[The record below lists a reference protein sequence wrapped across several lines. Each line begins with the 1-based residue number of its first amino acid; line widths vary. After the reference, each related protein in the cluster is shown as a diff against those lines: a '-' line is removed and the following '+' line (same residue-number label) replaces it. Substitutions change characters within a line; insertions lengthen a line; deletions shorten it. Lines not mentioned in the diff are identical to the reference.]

1 MFLGTWL
8 DLLPRVAARTPPEL
22 LDQELGRDPADEV
35 RARYRTTAAL
45 AVQAE
50 GLCRQLAETA
60 SGVGVPL
67 FFLKGMALHLLGIVE
82 FGARGSCDVDVLV
95 PAARAEELQ
104 SLLLES
110 GYRDMGMPASE
121 HQLPPIV
128 HPAGLVLEVH
138 TMLWGVRMSGGGAS
152 ATADSLVDAGRFQE
166 VEAGDHVGRV
176 PDREVLLCHALV
188 HGIAQ
193 HGLSP
198 MAYLMTRI
206 LADVQD
212 FALSPADWE
221 AFAAGPQRWI
231 ETDVSRDEVEATASV
246 VMKLADGEDPGL
258 IAAEDSGASRLLRHV
273 VFGVLD
279 SGYREALRLKA
290 LSSPQVEESP
300 LGAFAKAA
308 AKALWLTDAQIDAIY
323 GRPATRAGYWV
334 RRAARPFDLVLRALR
349 YAWAWAAYR
358 LRQRR

>member
-8 DLLPRVAARTPPEL
+8 DLLPRVASRTPPEL
-22 LDQELGRDPADEV
+22 LDQELGRDPAEEV

-60 SGVGVPL
+60 SKAEIPV
-67 FFLKGMALHLLGIVE
+67 FFLKGMALHLLGVVE

-95 PAARAEELQ
+95 PVAQAEELQ
-104 SLLLES
+104 GLLLES
-110 GYRDMGMPASE
+110 GYRDMGMPASQ

-138 TMLWGVRMSGGGAS
+138 TMLWGVRLSGAGGS
-152 ATADSLVDAGRFQE
+152 ATAESLIDAGRIHT
-166 VEAGDHVGRV
+166 VTKADDVARV

-198 MAYLMTRI
+198 MAYLMTRM

-212 FALSPADWE
+212 FKLSPRDWQD
-221 AFAAGPQRWI
+221 FAAGPQQWI
-231 ETDVSRDEVEATASV
+231 ATDVSQDEVEAVASL
-246 VMKLADGEDPGL
+246 VMRLDDGEDPGL
-258 IAAEDSGASRLLRHV
+258 IAADESGASRLLRHV
-273 VFGVLD
+273 VYGVLD
-279 SGYREALRLKA
+279 HDYREALRLKA
-290 LSSPQVEESP
+290 LSSPHVEQSL

-308 AKALWLTDAQIDAIY
+308 VKAVWLTDAQIDTVY
-323 GRPATRAGYWV
+323 GKPASRAGYWG
-334 RRAARPFDLVLRALR
+334 RRVLRPFDLVLRALR
-349 YAWAWAAYR
+349 YAWAWASYR
-358 LRQRR
+358 IRKRN